1 MLLNRTV
8 APTVYPVSLLE
19 AREQLRVSDTSED
32 AYIQSLIYAATE
44 MVEQMVGRPIA
55 SQTWAM
61 EINGASGKVH
71 LPKAPVISVS
81 SIAYYDRDNA
91 SQTAT
96 VSDFYLFK
104 DEDRAWLEP
113 KPNISWPETYD
124 RADALTITFVAG
136 YAAQPANLKHAVLL
150 LVSNFFENRTPV
162 SEIDMKEVPFSLRSL
177 IGISRLGWVQA

>member
-8 APTVYPVSLLE
+8 APTVYPVSLVE
-19 AREQLRVSDTSED
+19 AREQLRITDTTED
-32 AYIQSLIYAATE
+32 AYLNSLIAVATE

-55 SQTWAM
+55 SQTWALA
-61 EINGASGKVH
+61 INGAVSKVY
-71 LPKAPVISVS
+71 LPKLPVVSVS

-96 VSDFYLFK
+96 VSDFYLFT
-104 DEDRAWLEP
+104 DEDKAWLEP

-124 RADALTITFVAG
+124 RADSLTITFVAG
-136 YAAQPANLKHAVLL
+136 YSTVPDNLRHAVLL
-150 LVSNFFENRTPV
+150 MVSNFFENRLPV

-177 IGISRLGWVQA
+177 IDISRIGWVQA